1 MGALSSERKR
11 VLKVEIPAIPPS
23 VNHYWAARGKRR
35 FLTKRAREWKRLVRD
50 EVKRQLPKHKPL
62 TGRVSVRVTLFV
74 RCRRGDVDNR
84 LKAILDAFNGLVWV
98 DDRQVDFLS
107 IERRIE
113 SLERTI
119 VEVVECTGG
128 NQKLSGAARA

>member
-1 MGALSSERKR
+1 MSCSTSNSLTI
-11 VLKVEIPAIPPS
+11 EIPAIPPS

-35 FLTKRAREWKRLVRD
+35 FLTKRAKEWKRLVRN
-50 EVKRQLPKHKPL
+50 EIRRQLPKHKPL
-62 TGRVSVRVTLFV
+62 TKRVAVKVTLCV

-98 DDRQVDFLS
+98 DDRQVDFLA

-113 SLERTI
+113 GSERTI
-119 VEVVECTGG
+119 VEVSECTGES
-128 NQKLSGAARA
+128 QR